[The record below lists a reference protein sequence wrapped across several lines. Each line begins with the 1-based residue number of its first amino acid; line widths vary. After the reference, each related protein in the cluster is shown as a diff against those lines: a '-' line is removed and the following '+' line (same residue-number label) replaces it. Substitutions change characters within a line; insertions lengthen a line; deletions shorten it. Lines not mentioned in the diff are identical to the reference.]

1 MKKTTLKVLIS
12 FVIFSTLFFLLI
24 LPSCGGGEDTRSSN
38 TNTSNTTK
46 PKELALQKAPEFNVD
61 SAYYFVQKQVSFGP
75 RVPNSQGHKECGDY
89 LISQLKQYGWEVQV
103 QEFTATAY
111 DGTLLSSRNIIA
123 SFNSGE
129 PTRILLAAHW
139 DTRHV
144 ADKDSTDTENP
155 IDGANDGA
163 SGVGVL
169 MEVARAISSATQKPT
184 YGVDIIFFDSEDYG
198 PPENSDEY
206 QSDNSFWCLGSQHW
220 SKNKVPENYT
230 AYFGILLDMV
240 GAKDAVFYQEGHSI
254 QYAGNVTRYVWNV
267 ANKIGHSNQFVNKES
282 PAIIDDHYFVN
293 KEAGIPMIDIIE
305 YDVHR
310 ENAYFA
316 SYHHTHAD
324 NMDIIDRNTLNAV
337 GKTVLQVI
345 YSDIKAL

>member
-1 MKKTTLKVLIS
+1 MKKTRLVISIVVLL
-12 FVIFSTLFFLLI
+12 FSTVFLFLLV
-24 LPSCGGGEDTRSSN
+24 PSCGGEDNSSSSDTNN
-38 TNTSNTTK
+38 TTTTK
-46 PKELALQKAPEFNVD
+46 PKEITLQKAPEFNAD
-61 SAYYFVQKQVSFGP
+61 SAYFFVQKQVDFGP
-75 RVPNSQGHKECGDY
+75 RVPNSKGHQECGDY
-89 LISQLKQYGWEVQV
+89 LINQLKQYGWEVKV
-103 QEFTATAY
+103 QEFTAVAY
-111 DGTLLSSRNIIA
+111 DSTLLSSRNIIA
-123 SFNSGE
+123 SFNPDE

-144 ADKDSTDTENP
+144 ADKDSSDTDSP

-169 MEVARAISSATQKPT
+169 LEVARAISSATQKPA

-198 PPENSDEY
+198 PPENSEY
-206 QSDNSFWCLGSQHW
+206 QGNNNFWCLGSQHW
-220 SKNKVPENYT
+220 AKNRIPENYT

-267 ANKIGHSNQFVNKES
+267 ANKIGHGNQFVNKES

-293 KEAGIPMIDIIE
+293 KEAGIPMLDIIE

-310 ENAYFA
+310 ANAYFA